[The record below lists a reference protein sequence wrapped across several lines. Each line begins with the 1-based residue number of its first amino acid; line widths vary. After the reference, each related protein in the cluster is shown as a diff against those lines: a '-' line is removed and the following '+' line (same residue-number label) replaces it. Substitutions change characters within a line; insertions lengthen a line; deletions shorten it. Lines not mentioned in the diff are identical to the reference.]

1 MLKRQKRPRALGPVW
16 LRWVMFLGGSL
27 CMGLAVAVAVQWVVT
42 GSLSIVWE
50 WFVKWPTYL
59 LLTGVLYG
67 AVVFTLGA
75 LLGRLWL
82 SAILVGVA
90 GLVLSLVD
98 YFKTAINGTP
108 LVLADFGL
116 AAQVG
121 EVAGVAGELRPP
133 VDFWMAM
140 IALGMCVGILILV
153 RRLTLLTG
161 RCRFV
166 TFSVALALT
175 IGLFSTQGAQAAG
188 QLIGCGQVGVFIGR
202 DERRGDAHKQQSAR
216 KADHRHGQRQ
226 RGTQT
231 EQQHGGKRCERQQ
244 RGLLHLITRKA
255 DR

>member
-1 MLKRQKRPRALGPVW
+1 MKRQKRPRALGPVW

-161 RCRFV
+161 RF
-166 TFSVALALT
+166 
-175 IGLFSTQGAQAAG
+175 
-188 QLIGCGQVGVFIGR
+188 GC
-202 DERRGDAHKQQSAR
+202 
-216 KADHRHGQRQ
+216 
-226 RGTQT
+226 
-231 EQQHGGKRCERQQ
+231 
-244 RGLLHLITRKA
+244 
-255 DR
+255 

>member
-108 LVLADFGL
+108 RCWRTSAWRHRW
-116 AAQVG
+116 
-121 EVAGVAGELRPP
+121 ERWP
-133 VDFWMAM
+133 VWRESCA
-140 IALGMCVGILILV
+140 
-153 RRLTLLTG
+153 RRWISG
-161 RCRFV
+161 WR
-166 TFSVALALT
+166 
-175 IGLFSTQGAQAAG
+175 
-188 QLIGCGQVGVFIGR
+188 
-202 DERRGDAHKQQSAR
+202 
-216 KADHRHGQRQ
+216 
-226 RGTQT
+226 
-231 EQQHGGKRCERQQ
+231 
-244 RGLLHLITRKA
+244 
-255 DR
+255 

>member
-1 MLKRQKRPRALGPVW
+1 
-16 LRWVMFLGGSL
+16 MFLGGSL

-166 TFSVALALT
+166 TFSVSLALT

-188 QLIGCGQVGVFIGR
+188 AVFQVDVNTRLAAANSHDTYGLTLSLWR
-202 DERRGDAHKQQSAR
+202 DCFLQAKKSPEDTAKPTWSRSWPGS
-216 KADHRHGQRQ
+216 
-226 RGTQT
+226 
-231 EQQHGGKRCERQQ
+231 
-244 RGLLHLITRKA
+244 TRS
-255 DR
+255 

>member
-16 LRWVMFLGGSL
+16 LRWCMFLGGSL

-121 EVAGVAGELRPP
+121 EVGSCA
-133 VDFWMAM
+133 
-140 IALGMCVGILILV
+140 
-153 RRLTLLTG
+153 RRWISG
-161 RCRFV
+161 WR
-166 TFSVALALT
+166 
-175 IGLFSTQGAQAAG
+175 
-188 QLIGCGQVGVFIGR
+188 
-202 DERRGDAHKQQSAR
+202 
-216 KADHRHGQRQ
+216 
-226 RGTQT
+226 
-231 EQQHGGKRCERQQ
+231 
-244 RGLLHLITRKA
+244 
-255 DR
+255 